1 MSHQGIYV
9 GPASNSPNRDRE
21 PIIREEEFALLP
33 TRLWVI
39 TYNLRGVGKG
49 IAMVKASNAN
59 DAEQI
64 LKTNGMYNGAQSEYL
79 VTKIE
84 EIITPP
90 CCGLIVEQNV
100 EFFHND

>member
-1 MSHQGIYV
+1 MQQGIYCGAV
-9 GPASNSPNRDRE
+9 DNSPNRDRVDVE
-21 PIIREEEFALLP
+21 CAPIETL
-33 TRLWVI
+33 RLWVVVF
-39 TYNLRGVGKG
+39 NVRAKGKG
-49 IAMVKASNAN
+49 CAMVKASNAN

-64 LKTNGMYNGAQSEYL
+64 LKTNGMYNGTQSEYL

-90 CCGLIVEQNV
+90 CCGLMVEQNV

>member
-1 MSHQGIYV
+1 MAEISVENVTVEAGKDSFF
-9 GPASNSPNRDRE
+9 PP
-21 PIIREEEFALLP
+21 
-33 TRLWVI
+33 RLWVI

-90 CCGLIVEQNV
+90 CCGLMVEQNV